1 MGITNFWV
9 YFSARPLFWIVIT
22 LAAYLLASLLN
33 RKAGGTAL
41 LHPVLVAML
50 MIILLLTLSGT
61 DYDTYFEGAQF
72 IHFLLG
78 PATVALA
85 VPLYDHRARIR
96 RMLLPLLV
104 VCLSGSLTA
113 VVTTLLIGQFFGAS
127 DALLLSMAPKSV
139 TSPIAIGISEQIGGF
154 PSLSAG
160 LSLTTGMIGCLLA
173 PLVFRVFKV
182 HSHTSSGFALG
193 LAAHG
198 FGTAYA
204 MQRNT
209 LAGAFAGLAMGLTGV
224 FSSVL
229 IPLVTRLFGLS

>member
-1 MGITNFWV
+1 MQLTSFWV
-9 YFSARPLFWIVIT
+9 YFNARPLFWMVIT
-22 LAAYLLASLLN
+22 LAAYLLASALN

-50 MIILLLTLSGT
+50 MIMALLALSDT
-61 DYDTYFEGAQF
+61 SYDTYFEGAQF

-85 VPLYDHRARIR
+85 VPLFDHRARIR
-96 RMLLPLLV
+96 QMVGPIML

-113 VVTTLLIGQFFGAS
+113 VVTTLWVGQLFGGS
-127 DALLLSMAPKSV
+127 GQLLLSLAPKSV

-160 LSLTTGMIGCLLA
+160 LALTTGMIGCLLA
-173 PLVFRVFKV
+173 PLVFRLLKIR
-182 HSHTSSGFALG
+182 SDTASGFALG
-193 LAAHG
+193 MAAHG

-204 MQRNT
+204 MQRST

-229 IPLVTRLFGLS
+229 IPMVVNLFGLG

>member
-1 MGITNFWV
+1 MELTTFWV
-9 YFSARPLFWIVIT
+9 YFNARPLFWIVIT
-22 LAAYLLASLLN
+22 LGAYLSASMLN

-96 RMLLPLLV
+96 QMLLPLLV

-113 VVTTLLIGQFFGAS
+113 VVTTLLIGQLFGAS

-160 LSLTTGMIGCLLA
+160 LSLTTGVMGCLLA
-173 PLVFRVFKV
+173 PLVFRVLKV
-182 HSHTSSGFALG
+182 RSHTSSGFALG

-209 LAGAFAGLAMGLTGV
+209 LAGAFAGLAMGMTGI

-229 IPLVTRLFGLS
+229 IPLISQLFGLN

>member
-1 MGITNFWV
+1 MAITSFWV
-9 YFSARPLFWIVIT
+9 YFNARPLFWIVVTI
-22 LAAYLLASLLN
+22 AAYLLAQMLN

-50 MIILLLTLSGT
+50 MIITLLTLSGT

-85 VPLYDHRARIR
+85 IPLFDHRARIR
-96 RMLLPLLV
+96 RMLLSLAV
-104 VCLSGSLTA
+104 VCLSGSLVA
-113 VVTTLLIGQFFGAS
+113 VVTTLAIGQLFGGS
-127 DALLLSMAPKSV
+127 PGLLLSLAPKSV

-173 PLVFRVFKV
+173 PLVFRTLGIR
-182 HSHTSSGFALG
+182 SETSRGFALG

-204 MQRNT
+204 MQQST
-209 LAGAFAGLAMGLTGV
+209 LAGAFAGLAMGVTGV

-229 IPLVTRLFGLS
+229 IPLVVRLFGIA

>member
-1 MGITNFWV
+1 MQLTSFWV
-9 YFSARPLFWIVIT
+9 YFNARPLFWMVIT
-22 LAAYLLASLLN
+22 LAAYLLASALN

-50 MIILLLTLSGT
+50 MIMALLALSDT
-61 DYDTYFEGAQF
+61 SYDTYFEGAQF

-85 VPLYDHRARIR
+85 VPLFDHRARIR
-96 RMLLPLLV
+96 QMVGPIML

-113 VVTTLLIGQFFGAS
+113 VVTTLWVGQLFGGS
-127 DALLLSMAPKSV
+127 GQLLLSLAPKSV

-160 LSLTTGMIGCLLA
+160 LALTTGMIGCLLA
-173 PLVFRVFKV
+173 PLVFRLLKIR
-182 HSHTSSGFALG
+182 SDTASGFALG
-193 LAAHG
+193 MAAHG

-204 MQRNT
+204 MQRST

-224 FSSVL
+224 FSSIL
-229 IPLVTRLFGLS
+229 IPQIVKLFGL